1 MIFTKWNRSHE
12 EKHINIGKLRYN
24 RNCRPFNVAPKTEW
38 RYDVIN
44 TILVKIRVLD
54 VIDLNNY

>member
-24 RNCRPFNVAPKTEW
+24 RNGRPFNVAPKPEW
-38 RYDVIN
+38 RYGCHKYN
-44 TILVKIRVLD
+44 TCEIRVLD